1 MFVSAEQS
9 GSTVR
14 RNTGERMGLDQGYF
28 DAGLRRM
35 VSEHIGERQ
44 RLLFCVIG
52 AYAMAE
58 SKTTQWHP
66 TAAYLYVLH
75 LDGPALAWEYLRRN
89 PDYRRDWLGRCAD
102 PRTAAGRWGLR
113 LLEDP
118 NRDAR
123 DALPDWAADPDSL
136 VHIRAVG
143 YPCGDARAFGMWR
156 MPGHKSLSH
165 DGHRL
170 VLACQL
176 ARRILRVAIAPS
188 LCDGMNYAYV
198 VHAGDRLAQRLRA
211 IEASL
216 PLLDADG
223 NEVVGVTADRPG
235 RTAILHARML
245 QALDGTLAGASYRE
259 VAEVLFGNVAVGK
272 QWYDDGDLRAQVR
285 RVIRRG
291 KVLMRGGYLHLAQTD
306 TSRKGRSDRSA

>member
-1 MFVSAEQS
+1 MVRSHSSILPTTADMFVSAEQS

-123 DALPDWAADPDSL
+123 DALPDWARPILIVWCTSELWAIPAEMPVPSVCGECRGTNPSPTMDTAWSSPASSL
-136 VHIRAVG
+136 
-143 YPCGDARAFGMWR
+143 
-156 MPGHKSLSH
+156 
-165 DGHRL
+165 
-170 VLACQL
+170 
-176 ARRILRVAIAPS
+176 
-188 LCDGMNYAYV
+188 
-198 VHAGDRLAQRLRA
+198 
-211 IEASL
+211 
-216 PLLDADG
+216 
-223 NEVVGVTADRPG
+223 
-235 RTAILHARML
+235 
-245 QALDGTLAGASYRE
+245 
-259 VAEVLFGNVAVGK
+259 AE
-272 QWYDDGDLRAQVR
+272 
-285 RVIRRG
+285 
-291 KVLMRGGYLHLAQTD
+291 
-306 TSRKGRSDRSA
+306 SSA